1 MIKLVCVCVSLRTC
15 MLLHTIR
22 NALSKHSLI
31 RAKAE
36 EKDLDSAND
45 KEGGE
50 VKKKKE
56 KQPSELDAVK

>member
-1 MIKLVCVCVSLRTC
+1 

-45 KEGGE
+45 KGGEE
-50 VKKKKE
+50 VKKKNSPQNWTQSSDNRPKRFLQE
-56 KQPSELDAVK
+56 I

>member
-1 MIKLVCVCVSLRTC
+1 
-15 MLLHTIR
+15 MLLRTIR

-45 KEGGE
+45 KGGE
-50 VKKKKE
+50 EVKRRKNSPQNWTQSSDNRPE
-56 KQPSELDAVK
+56 RFQQEI